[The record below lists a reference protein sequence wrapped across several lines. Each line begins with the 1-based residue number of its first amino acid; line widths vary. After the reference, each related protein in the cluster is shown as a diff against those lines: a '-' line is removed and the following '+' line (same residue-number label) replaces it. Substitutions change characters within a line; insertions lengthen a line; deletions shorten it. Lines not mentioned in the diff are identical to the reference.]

1 MKKHFINLFTL
12 KFILEII
19 IGILFLYFLTL
30 KN

>member
-19 IGILFLYFLTL
+19 IGLLFLYFLTL